1 MAEADGSERALRQR
15 VRSLEA
21 ELAGLGLAQVLT
33 RSFPGEI
40 RYWSRGMER
49 LYGFTA
55 AEAIGRVS
63 HDLLRT
69 EFPRSLGA
77 LEAELLDHAEWTGE
91 LCHRRRD
98 GQEVV
103 VVSHQSLL
111 RDPAGATS
119 LVTEVNNDVTE
130 ARRAHEAQQYLA
142 SIVESSEDAIV
153 GKTMDGTINAWNAAA
168 QSLFGYSAEEMIGQ
182 PILRLLPADRQHEE
196 DMIIDRIRRG
206 ERLRHFETVR
216 LHKDGSEVAVAVTV
230 SPILD
235 RFGTIVGAS
244 KIVRDITAERHNES
258 RIQELQAE
266 LVHVARLSTM
276 GQMASTIAHEL
287 NQPLTAVANYASA
300 LDRVSAAATVDMR
313 RVREIIGRIRQQTT
327 RAGEV
332 IRRLRDHVAK
342 RDTLRLHEDVNAV
355 VSDAVELGLVG
366 SRDRGVRTSIE
377 LDPAIEPVM
386 IDRIQIGQVVVNLVR
401 NAVEAMEASA
411 TRELSV
417 ATRAQPGALEIVVAD
432 TGPGIAPEV
441 AQRLFQPFV
450 TSKAAGLGLGLSICR
465 ELVEAHGGQLAAS
478 PGANGGTVFVVRLP
492 TAAA

>member
-77 LEAELLDHAEWTGE
+77 LEADLLDHAEWTGE

-168 QSLFGYSAEEMIGQ
+168 QSLF
-182 PILRLLPADRQHEE
+182 
-196 DMIIDRIRRG
+196 
-206 ERLRHFETVR
+206 
-216 LHKDGSEVAVAVTV
+216 
-230 SPILD
+230 
-235 RFGTIVGAS
+235 
-244 KIVRDITAERHNES
+244 
-258 RIQELQAE
+258 
-266 LVHVARLSTM
+266 
-276 GQMASTIAHEL
+276 
-287 NQPLTAVANYASA
+287 
-300 LDRVSAAATVDMR
+300 
-313 RVREIIGRIRQQTT
+313 
-327 RAGEV
+327 
-332 IRRLRDHVAK
+332 
-342 RDTLRLHEDVNAV
+342 
-355 VSDAVELGLVG
+355 
-366 SRDRGVRTSIE
+366 
-377 LDPAIEPVM
+377 
-386 IDRIQIGQVVVNLVR
+386 
-401 NAVEAMEASA
+401 
-411 TRELSV
+411 
-417 ATRAQPGALEIVVAD
+417 
-432 TGPGIAPEV
+432 
-441 AQRLFQPFV
+441 
-450 TSKAAGLGLGLSICR
+450 
-465 ELVEAHGGQLAAS
+465 
-478 PGANGGTVFVVRLP
+478 
-492 TAAA
+492 